1 MGSKARRLE
10 RAEDRPGPLSV
21 MPPPIKL
28 RYGQVMWLL
37 TELGYGA
44 GASRNTMHEY
54 LKALRKFGI
63 PFGPVR
69 FQTKHKKTIAA
80 YSYGHIMELVIVL
93 SLRVYHVIPD
103 SVLKG
108 VAQYRS
114 QLQRMFERAYIE
126 RRSGAGRPLLV
137 TTGDHPPVEL
147 RGLYLDLDIKFSA
160 GHLVRFGPPKLL
172 SAIEAL
178 TLFSESTLTGRTF
191 MPMSLSLLAEQVASL
206 ALAAPVI
213 RSGPPKGRKV
223 NERRKR

>member
-1 MGSKARRLE
+1 MGFKARRFE
-10 RAEDRPGPLSV
+10 HAEDHSDPVSV
-21 MPPPIKL
+21 PPPPVQL

-37 TELGYGA
+37 NELGYGA
-44 GASRNTMHEY
+44 GASRDTMHEY

-63 PFGPVR
+63 PFGPVK
-69 FQTKHKKTIAA
+69 FQTKHKKTLAT

-108 VAQYRS
+108 IAQYRG

-126 RRSGAGRPLLV
+126 RRSGSGRPLIV
-137 TTGDHPPVEL
+137 ASAGHPPVEL

-160 GHLVRFGPPKLL
+160 GRLVRFGPPRLL

-178 TLFSESTLTGRTF
+178 ALFGESPLTRRTF
-191 MPMSLSLLAEQVASL
+191 MPMSLSLLAEQVAAL
-206 ALAAPVI
+206 ALAAPMV
-213 RSGPPKGRKV
+213 RSGPPKGRKA